1 MATRGVIIAGL
12 SSSSGKTLTTLG
24 LLGALKRQSD
34 PQQYAIAAGKT
45 GPDYIDPGF
54 HQAAL
59 GTPSVNLDGF
69 AMTPDMLRHLA
80 RQQSGDVLII
90 EGVMGLYDGGDGSA
104 VNLAKHLGLP
114 IVLVMDCRGQAETSA
129 ELAAALQTRLAEN
142 GMTLAGVILN
152 RLGSSRHGDSI
163 TAHCAALDVPVLG
176 QLPHAQDIDMPSR
189 HLGLVQAFDLDAAGR
204 LDRLLTRAAEM
215 MAEGLDLNAI
225 IRSAQPITPPSSASE
240 ALPPP
245 GQNIAVAYDAAFGFA
260 YHHLLE
266 GWRRQ
271 GAAIT
276 LFSPLGDEAPR
287 QDADFIF
294 LPGGYPELH
303 LETLTQA
310 HRFRQG
316 MIKAAERSVPIYG
329 ECGGYMVLG
338 QGIINAEGKTI
349 PMLGLL
355 DLITSFTAP
364 KRVLGY
370 RQLSQRQ
377 QALPFWP
384 RRLMGHEFHFTS
396 ATLAEGQPLF
406 DAQDK
411 SGQALPAMGLV
422 KGAIAGSYAHVIAG
436 AAD

>member
-1 MATRGVIIAGL
+1 M
-12 SSSSGKTLTTLG
+12 
-24 LLGALKRQSD
+24 
-34 PQQYAIAAGKT
+34 
-45 GPDYIDPGF
+45 
-54 HQAAL
+54 
-59 GTPSVNLDGF
+59 
-69 AMTPDMLRHLA
+69 
-80 RQQSGDVLII
+80 
-90 EGVMGLYDGGDGSA
+90 
-104 VNLAKHLGLP
+104 
-114 IVLVMDCRGQAETSA
+114 
-129 ELAAALQTRLAEN
+129 
-142 GMTLAGVILN
+142 
-152 RLGSSRHGDSI
+152 
-163 TAHCAALDVPVLG
+163 
-176 QLPHAQDIDMPSR
+176 
-189 HLGLVQAFDLDAAGR
+189 
-204 LDRLLTRAAEM
+204 
-215 MAEGLDLNAI
+215 
-225 IRSAQPITPPSSASE
+225 
-240 ALPPP
+240 
-245 GQNIAVAYDAAFGFA
+245 
-260 YHHLLE
+260 LE

-355 DLITSFTAP
+355 DLVTSFTAP